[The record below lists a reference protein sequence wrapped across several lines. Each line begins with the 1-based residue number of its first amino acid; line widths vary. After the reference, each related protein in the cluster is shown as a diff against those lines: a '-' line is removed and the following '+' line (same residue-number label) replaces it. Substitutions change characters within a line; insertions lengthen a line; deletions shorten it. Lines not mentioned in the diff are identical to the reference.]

1 MNFSELISAFG
12 GTVWAAVALI
22 VALSVIVAVHE
33 FGHYIV
39 GRWSG
44 IHAEV
49 FSIGFGR
56 PLWSRVDSRGTRWQ
70 VALWPLGGFVRFMG
84 DGNAASG
91 PDGAALAGLSP
102 EERRA
107 TMHGAPLWAR
117 AAPVLAGPVF
127 NFILT
132 FLVFC
137 GVLFWNGMP
146 TDRAYV
152 GALATTPFEAPS
164 LQTGDLILALNGQP
178 VADRAAF
185 LQLAD
190 ALPAAPEVDY
200 LVQRGDGQVTVKG
213 PHPLPA
219 LIGSVIVNSAAY
231 AAEIK
236 PGDVVTEADGT
247 KIWSFNQLP
256 PLVAAGAGAPV
267 DLVIWRAGAE
277 YRVQLTPKITAL
289 PAEGGGFENAYKIGL
304 GSAPLFQPETRRSGL
319 WETPKL
325 AAEATW
331 GLGVTT
337 LSGLWSIVTG
347 TISSCNLS
355 GAIGIAKVVAQ
366 ASQSGLEV
374 FLQTIA
380 ILSLGIGLVNLL
392 PIPVLDGGHLMFHA
406 WEATTG
412 HPPSDR
418 VLRILMAIGL
428 TLILTLMVYAL
439 SNDLT
444 CP

>member
-1 MNFSELISAFG
+1 MDFSGLISAFG
-12 GTVWAAVALI
+12 GTVWAALALI

-39 GRWSG
+39 GRWTG

-49 FSIGFGR
+49 FSVGFGR
-56 PLWSRVDSRGTRWQ
+56 PLWSRIDSRGTRWQ
-70 VALWPLGGFVRFMG
+70 VAMWPLGGFVRFMG
-84 DGNAASG
+84 DANAASG
-91 PDGAALAGLSP
+91 PDGAALVGLSP
-102 EERRA
+102 EERRH
-107 TMHGAPLWAR
+107 TMQGAPLWAR
-117 AAPVLAGPVF
+117 TSTVLAGPVF

-137 GVLFWNGMP
+137 GVLFWSGMP

-152 GALATTPFEAPS
+152 GAMATTPFDGPS
-164 LQTGDLILALNGQP
+164 LEPGDLILALNGQP

-185 LQLAD
+185 VQLAET
-190 ALPAAPEVDY
+190 LPAAAEVDY
-200 LVQRGDGQVTVKG
+200 LVRRGTDQVTVKG
-213 PHPLPA
+213 PHPQPA
-219 LIGSVIVNSAAY
+219 LIGSVMMNSAAY
-231 AAEIK
+231 AAEIA
-236 PGDVVTEADGT
+236 PGDVVTEANGT

-256 PLVAAGAGAPV
+256 PLVAAGEGAPV
-267 DLVIWRAGAE
+267 DLVIWRAGQE
-277 YRVQLTPKITAL
+277 YRLQLTPKITAL
-289 PAEGGGFENAYKIGL
+289 PVEGGGFANAYKIGL
-304 GSAPLFQPETRRSGL
+304 GSAPLFEPETRRSGL
-319 WETPKL
+319 LETPKL

-331 GLGVTT
+331 RLGVTT

-366 ASQSGLEV
+366 ASQSGVLV

-380 ILSLGIGLVNLL
+380 MLSLGIGLLNLI
-392 PIPVLDGGHLMFHA
+392 PIPVLDGGHLLFHA
-406 WEATTG
+406 WEAVTG

-418 VLRILMAIGL
+418 VLRVLMAIGL
-428 TLILTLMVYAL
+428 TLILTLMIYAL

>member
-1 MNFSELISAFG
+1 MDFSQLISAFG
-12 GTVWAAVALI
+12 GTIWAALALI
-22 VALSVIVAVHE
+22 LALSVIVAVHE

-39 GRWSG
+39 GRWTG

-56 PLWSRVDSRGTRWQ
+56 PLWSRVDRRGTRWQ
-70 VALWPLGGFVRFMG
+70 IALWPLGGFVRFMG
-84 DGNAASG
+84 DSNAASG
-91 PDGAALAGLSP
+91 PDGAALAGLSAA
-102 EERRA
+102 ERRA
-107 TMHGAPLWAR
+107 TMQGAPLWAR
-117 AAPVLAGPVF
+117 TATVLAGPLS

-146 TDRAYV
+146 TDRAFV
-152 GALATTPFEAPS
+152 GAIASTPFEGPS
-164 LQTGDLILALNGQP
+164 LQTGDLILAINGQP
-178 VADRAAF
+178 VAGRAAF
-185 LQLAD
+185 RQLAET
-190 ALPAAPEVDY
+190 LPAAPEVDY
-200 LVQRGDGQVTVKG
+200 LVQRGADQVTVKG
-213 PHPLPA
+213 PHPQPA
-219 LIGSVIVNSAAY
+219 LIGSVIMNSAAY
-231 AAEIK
+231 AADIR
-236 PGDVVTEADGT
+236 PGDVVTGADGT

-256 PLVAAGAGAPV
+256 PLVTAGEGAPV
-267 DLVIWRAGAE
+267 DLVIWRAGQE
-277 YRVQLTPKITAL
+277 YRVQLTPKITAF

-304 GSAPLFQPETRRSGL
+304 GSAPLFEPETRRSGL
-319 WETPKL
+319 LETPEL

-331 GLGVTT
+331 RLGVTT

-347 TISSCNLS
+347 AISSCNLS

-366 ASQSGLEV
+366 ASHSGLEV

-380 ILSLGIGLVNLL
+380 ILSLGIGLLNLI

-406 WEATTG
+406 WEAVTG
-412 HPPSDR
+412 HPPSDQ
-418 VLRILMAIGL
+418 VLRVLMAIGL
-428 TLILTLMVYAL
+428 TLILTLMIYAL

>member
-1 MNFSELISAFG
+1 VDFSELISAFG

-56 PLWSRVDSRGTRWQ
+56 PLWSRIDSRGTKWQ

-84 DGNAASG
+84 DSNAASG
-91 PDGAALAGLSP
+91 PDGEMLSGLTP
-102 EERRA
+102 EERRH

-117 AAPVLAGPVF
+117 ASTVLAGPVF
-127 NFILT
+127 NFVLT

-137 GVLFWNGMP
+137 GVLFWSGMP

-152 GALATTPFEAPS
+152 GTVATTPFQGPS
-164 LQTGDLILALNGQP
+164 LETGDLILAINGQP
-178 VADRAAF
+178 VVDRAAF
-185 LQLAD
+185 LAH
-190 ALPAAPEVDY
+190 AETLPAAPEVDY
-200 LVQRGDGQVTVKG
+200 LVQRGEDQLTVKG
-213 PHPLPA
+213 PHPQPA
-219 LIGSVIVNSAAY
+219 LIGSVMMNSAAY
-231 AAEIK
+231 QAEIQ
-236 PGDVVTEADGT
+236 PGDVVTEANGV
-247 KIWSFNQLP
+247 KIWTFNQLP
-256 PLVAAGAGAPV
+256 PLVAAGEGAPV
-267 DLVIWRAGAE
+267 DLVIWRAGE
-277 YRVQLTPKITAL
+277 EFRLELTPKITAL
-289 PAEGGGFENAYKIGL
+289 PLAEGGFENAYKIGL
-304 GSAPLFQPETRRSGL
+304 GSAPLFEPETRRSGL
-319 WETPKL
+319 LETPKL

-331 GLGVTT
+331 NLGVTT
-337 LSGLWSIVTG
+337 LSGLWHIVTG

-355 GAIGIAKVVAQ
+355 GAIGMAKVVAQ
-366 ASQSGLEV
+366 ASQSGVLV

-380 ILSLGIGLVNLL
+380 MLSLGIGLLNLL

-412 HPPSDR
+412 RPPSDA
-418 VLRILMAIGL
+418 VLRVLMAIGL
-428 TLILTLMVYAL
+428 TLILTLMIYAL